1 MQQCLSHH
9 HAGLSSEP
17 EEGIPITAQFLL
29 GFHTHDG
36 WREVI
41 VLVSHWAA
49 RVSHCEGGG

>member
-1 MQQCLSHH
+1 MQQCHH

-17 EEGIPITAQFLL
+17 EQGIPITAQFLL